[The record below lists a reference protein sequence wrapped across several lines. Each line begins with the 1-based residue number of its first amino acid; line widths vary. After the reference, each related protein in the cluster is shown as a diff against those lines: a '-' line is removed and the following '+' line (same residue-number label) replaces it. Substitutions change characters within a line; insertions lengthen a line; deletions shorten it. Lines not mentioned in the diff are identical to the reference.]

1 MLHRLRTAL
10 TRTIHLFLPPPE
22 PTGGDDL
29 MALADCLYDT
39 NQTIRTADLDTAVI
53 PMRSHP

>member
-10 TRTIHLFLPPPE
+10 IRAIDVLLPPPA

-29 MALADCLYDT
+29 MALADCLYDD
-39 NQTIRTADLDTAVI
+39 NRTIRTADLDTAVI
-53 PMRSHP
+53 PLRSPR